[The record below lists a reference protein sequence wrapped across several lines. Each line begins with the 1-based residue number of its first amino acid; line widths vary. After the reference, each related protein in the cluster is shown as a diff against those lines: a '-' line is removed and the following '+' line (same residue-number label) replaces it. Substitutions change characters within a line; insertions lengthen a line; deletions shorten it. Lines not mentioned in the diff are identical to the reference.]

1 MNPICCGR
9 PMREDNGQKVC
20 TKCGSWTA
28 VTS

>member
-9 PMREDNGQKVC
+9 PMRSDGDQKVC

-28 VTS
+28 VAS